1 MTLASR
7 RGHGVASADMP
18 VIKVNDKRYSL
29 RPGANRLGAGA
40 DVDVRVDEDPALGV
54 QAIVEVESDEQVVI
68 RPAADALAILVNGVV
83 LAEPRPLIHGDK
95 LEIAGTKLSYSVE
108 KKAGK
113 TQHLSAGDIAALAPT
128 LPTPGRG
135 TQATGGRIVS
145 LVDGREY
152 LIPASGITIGRDSS
166 SGIVVAQD
174 EVSRQHAKIA
184 PGRSGY
190 TIRDFSANGV
200 KVNGVRIKASHL
212 LSRSDVIKIGT
223 EEFRFYA
230 DVESSATTKG
240 SGTPSQGGAKVIVN
254 TKLVKDS
261 GLHAALPRRR
271 GIPAWIWIVLF
282 AADAAALY
290 FLLNR

>member
-113 TQHLSAGDIAALAPT
+113 TQHLSAGDIAALAPPK
-128 LPTPGRG
+128 PTPSRPA
-135 TQATGGRIVS
+135 TATTGGRIVS

-152 LIPASGITIGRDSS
+152 MIPAAGITIGRDSAC
-166 SGIVVAQD
+166 GIVVAQD
-174 EVSRQHAKIA
+174 EVSRNHAKIA

-190 TIRDFSANGV
+190 TIRDFSANGI

-230 DVESSATTKG
+230 DVEPATTKG
-240 SGTPSQGGAKVIVN
+240 IATPSQSGAKVVVN
-254 TKLVKDS
+254 TKRAADTGS
-261 GLHAALPRRR
+261 HTALPKRR
-271 GIPAWIWIVLF
+271 GLPAWIWIVLF

-290 FLLNR
+290 FLLSR

>member
-54 QAIVEVESDEQVVI
+54 QAIVEVENDDQVVI

-113 TQHLSAGDIAALAPT
+113 TQHLSAGDVAALAPSR
-128 LPTPGRG
+128 PTPGRG
-135 TQATGGRIVS
+135 TATTGGRIVS

-152 LIPASGITIGRDSS
+152 MIPAAGITIGRDSA

-174 EVSRQHAKIA
+174 EVSRHHAKIA

-190 TIRDFSANGV
+190 TIRDFSANGI
-200 KVNGVRIKASHL
+200 KVNGVRIKASHM
-212 LSRSDVIKIGT
+212 LSRSDIIKIGT

-230 DVESSATTKG
+230 DVEPATTKG
-240 SGTPSQGGAKVIVN
+240 MATPSQAGAKVVV
-254 TKLVKDS
+254 TAKRATES
-261 GLHAALPRRR
+261 GSHTAVPKRR

>member
-7 RGHGVASADMP
+7 RAHAVASADMP
-18 VIKVNDKRYSL
+18 VIKVNDKRYPL

-40 DVDVRVDEDPALGV
+40 DVDVRVDDDPTIGV
-54 QAIVEVESDEQVVI
+54 QAIVDVESNEQAVI
-68 RPAADALAILVNGVV
+68 RPASDGAAILVNGVV
-83 LAEPRPLIHGDK
+83 LAEPTPLMHGDK
-95 LEIAGTKLSYSVE
+95 LEIAGTTLSYSVE

-113 TQHLSAGDIAALAPT
+113 TQHMPASQISSSGT
-128 LPTPGRG
+128 SRPTPGRS
-135 TQATGGRIVS
+135 TTTSGGRIVS

-152 LIPASGITIGRDSS
+152 MIPSAGITIGRDAG

-174 EVSRQHAKIA
+174 EVSRHHAKVG

-200 KVNGVRIKASHL
+200 KVNGVRIKGSKL

-230 DVESSATTKG
+230 DVEQPASNATATPAQQTGKIVINAKRSA
-240 SGTPSQGGAKVIVN
+240 
-254 TKLVKDS
+254 DS
-261 GLHAALPRRR
+261 GAHSARVPRR
-271 GIPAWIWIVLF
+271 GIPAWIWILLF
-282 AADAAALY
+282 VADGTALY
-290 FLLNR
+290 FLLKR